1 MKLLDRINRTDT
13 TVVMATHD
21 ATMVDQMR
29 KRVIELDD
37 GHVVRDEARGI
48 YGYQSWE
55 TRRCEPRSASCFTN
69 LSRNKSMTISL
80 VVTMTVSLLL
90 AALGLLIQA
99 QADRTEKYFGDRLQ
113 IQVNLCTENS
123 PAATCIGGTATDAQ
137 KRAMQQALRTNP
149 EVKRFDVRS
158 PAENYEQAKQLLGQ
172 TGTGRKQLETLGPD
186 VFPESYFVT
195 LADPQKSEGVVSELS
210 GMDGVGSVT
219 SLRRLLGPLFE
230 ILEKMRWA
238 ALGTSLLFR
247 GGRPPGVQHDPH
259 DGLRSPARDW
269 HHASGRA
276 SSWHIQLPFVLES
289 MLAALISRVLPRS
302 GSSASCTSSS
312 TATCAK
318 PSVRSQRGCA
328 GRRP

>member
-1 MKLLDRINRTDT
+1 MRTT
-13 TVVMATHD
+13 FN
-21 ATMVDQMR
+21 
-29 KRVIELDD
+29 EL
-37 GHVVRDEARGI
+37 
-48 YGYQSWE
+48 
-55 TRRCEPRSASCFTN
+55 FTN

-113 IQVNLCTENS
+113 LQVNLCTKNS

-137 KRAMQQALRTNP
+137 KRAVQEALRTNP

-172 TGTGRKQLETLGPD
+172 TGTGRKQLETLGPG

-238 ALGTSLLFR
+238 ALGTSLLLIVAAVLQVSNTIRMTAF
-247 GGRPPGVQHDPH
+247 
-259 DGLRSPARDW
+259 ARRREI
-269 HHASGRA
+269 GIMRLVGA
-276 SSWHIQLPFVLES
+276 SSWHIQMPFVLES
-289 MLAALISRVLPRS
+289 MLAAFISAGLAAIGLAGFMYVVVYGYLRETLGQITTWVRWQEAITVVGWTTLLALVLALIPTLVM
-302 GSSASCTSSS
+302 T
-312 TATCAK
+312 
-318 PSVRSQRGCA
+318 
-328 GRRP
+328 RRYLDV

>member
-1 MKLLDRINRTDT
+1 MRTTISELL
-13 TVVMATHD
+13 
-21 ATMVDQMR
+21 
-29 KRVIELDD
+29 
-37 GHVVRDEARGI
+37 
-48 YGYQSWE
+48 
-55 TRRCEPRSASCFTN
+55 TN

-123 PAATCIGGTATDAQ
+123 PAATCIGGTATEAQ
-137 KRAMQQALRTNP
+137 KRAVQQALRTNP

-238 ALGTSLLFR
+238 ALGTSMLLIVAAVLQVSNTIRMTAF
-247 GGRPPGVQHDPH
+247 
-259 DGLRSPARDW
+259 ARRREI
-269 HHASGRA
+269 GIMRLVGA

-289 MLAALISRVLPRS
+289 MLAALISAGLAAIGLVGFMYFVVYGYLRETLGQITTWVRWEEAVTVIGWTTVL
-302 GSSASCTSSS
+302 
-312 TATCAK
+312 
-318 PSVRSQRGCA
+318 A
-328 GRRP
+328 GVLALIPTLVMTRKYLDV

>member
-1 MKLLDRINRTDT
+1 MRTTTSELL
-13 TVVMATHD
+13 
-21 ATMVDQMR
+21 
-29 KRVIELDD
+29 
-37 GHVVRDEARGI
+37 
-48 YGYQSWE
+48 
-55 TRRCEPRSASCFTN
+55 TN

-113 IQVNLCTENS
+113 IQVNLCTKNS
-123 PAATCIGGTATDAQ
+123 PAATCIGGTATEAQ
-137 KRAMQQALRTNP
+137 KRAVVQALRTNP

-238 ALGTSLLFR
+238 ALGTSMLLIVAAVLQVSNTIRMTAF
-247 GGRPPGVQHDPH
+247 
-259 DGLRSPARDW
+259 ARRREI
-269 HHASGRA
+269 GIMRLVGA

-289 MLAALISRVLPRS
+289 MLAALISAGLAAVGLIGFMYFVVYGYLRETLGQITTWVRWQEAITVIGWTTALAGVLALIPTLVMTR
-302 GSSASCTSSS
+302 
-312 TATCAK
+312 K
-318 PSVRSQRGCA
+318 YLDV
-328 GRRP
+328 

>member
-1 MKLLDRINRTDT
+1 MRTTFSELL
-13 TVVMATHD
+13 
-21 ATMVDQMR
+21 
-29 KRVIELDD
+29 
-37 GHVVRDEARGI
+37 
-48 YGYQSWE
+48 
-55 TRRCEPRSASCFTN
+55 TN

-113 IQVNLCTENS
+113 LQVNLCTNNS
-123 PAATCIGGTATDAQ
+123 PAATCIGGMATGAQ
-137 KRAMQQALRTNP
+137 KRAVQEALRTNP
-149 EVKRFDVRS
+149 EVKRFEVRS

-172 TGTGRKQLETLGPD
+172 TGTGRKQLETLGPE

-195 LADPQKSEGVVSELS
+195 LTDPQESEGVVSELS

-238 ALGTSLLFR
+238 ALGTSMLLIVAAVLQVSNTIRMTAF
-247 GGRPPGVQHDPH
+247 
-259 DGLRSPARDW
+259 ARRREI
-269 HHASGRA
+269 GIMRLVGA

-289 MLAALISRVLPRS
+289 MLAALISAALAALGLAGFMYVVVYGYLRETLGQITTWVRWQEAITVMGWTTLLACVLALIP
-302 GSSASCTSSS
+302 TLVM
-312 TATCAK
+312 T
-318 PSVRSQRGCA
+318 
-328 GRRP
+328 RRYLDV

>member
-1 MKLLDRINRTDT
+1 MRSIFSELLT
-13 TVVMATHD
+13 
-21 ATMVDQMR
+21 
-29 KRVIELDD
+29 
-37 GHVVRDEARGI
+37 
-48 YGYQSWE
+48 S
-55 TRRCEPRSASCFTN
+55 

-99 QADRTEKYFGDRLQ
+99 QAERTEKYFGDRLQ
-113 IQVNLCTENS
+113 LQVNLCTKNS
-123 PAATCIGGTATDAQ
+123 PAATCLGGAATDEQ
-137 KRAMQQALRTNP
+137 KRSVQEALRTNP
-149 EVKRFDVRS
+149 EVKRFDVRT

-195 LADPQKSEGVVSELS
+195 LADPQQSEGVVSELS

-238 ALGTSLLFR
+238 ALGTSLLLIVAAVLQVSNTIRMTAF
-247 GGRPPGVQHDPH
+247 
-259 DGLRSPARDW
+259 ARRREI
-269 HHASGRA
+269 GIMRLVGA

-289 MLAALISRVLPRS
+289 MLAALISAGLAAIGLAGFMYFVVYGYLRETLGQITTWVRWQEAVTVVGWTSLLAAVLALIP
-302 GSSASCTSSS
+302 TLVM
-312 TATCAK
+312 T
-318 PSVRSQRGCA
+318 
-328 GRRP
+328 RRYLDV